1 MCQIKNAFKSLLT
14 LLFITFSLQSFC
26 QTILGINYE
35 LRMPEPETHYFDV
48 KMSINKVLSNSK
60 LLDKEHI
67 LVKMPV
73 WTPGSYLI
81 REFAGNVQNFNATNE
96 NGKPLK
102 SRKINKNTWEIE
114 IEDAENIQIEYKVYA
129 NNLTVRTSFIDASH
143 GYLNGASIF
152 MFVPQLM
159 HSPSELTV
167 FPYKKWSTISTAL
180 PEISK
185 NTFAVRD
192 FDTLVDSPIE
202 IGNHDVLE
210 FEAMGIP
217 HKIAMYS
224 SSPLTYD
231 KEKLLDDYKKM
242 VEAATSVVGESPLDH
257 YLFIVHHQPGIGGGL
272 EHLFSTTCHT
282 FTTVYNSESS
292 YKGFFGTLA
301 HEYFHAWNVK
311 RIRPVALG
319 PFDYENE
326 NYTHM
331 LWVAEGFTN
340 FFEEIILK
348 RAGIYTEEDVLKNH
362 SNALGASEN
371 STGAKVQAVTESSWD
386 AWIKYY
392 RPHENS
398 ANSTISY
405 YVKGGMLAALL
416 NAKIIVNTKGE
427 KSLENVMQLLYFK
440 YYKELGRGYTDQE
453 FQKAC
458 EEIHG
463 SDLDYFFENYVSGT
477 QTPDFMQIY
486 KGLGIDVINAN
497 KDDNDPYLGLTER
510 GGTIYRISSDGTAY
524 HSGLSIGDEVI
535 SIDGNRDIN
544 FANAL
549 LKKEVGQKINV
560 TIRRFGVFHDFELE
574 LIKDPKR
581 SYQLQKMENI
591 TPKQEILYRKF
602 LGE

>member
-1 MCQIKNAFKSLLT
+1 MYPNKNAFKTLLT
-14 LLFITFSLQSFC
+14 LFFFAFSLLSTGQS
-26 QTILGINYE
+26 IPSLKYE
-35 LRMPEPETHYFDV
+35 LRMPEPETHFFEV

-60 LLDKEHI
+60 LLDKDHV

-81 REFAGNVQNFNATNE
+81 REYAGNVEAFIANSE
-96 NGKPLK
+96 NGKTLK

-114 IEDAENIQIEYKVYA
+114 IDRAEDIHINYKVYA
-129 NNLTVRTSFIDASH
+129 NTLTVRTSFIDASH

-159 HSPSELTV
+159 DSPSELTV
-167 FPYKKWSTISTAL
+167 FPYEKWSTISTAL
-180 PEISK
+180 PEIRK
-185 NTFAVRD
+185 NTFAVKD
-192 FDTLVDSPIE
+192 FDALVDSPIE
-202 IGNHDVLE
+202 IGNHEVLE
-210 FEAMGIP
+210 FEALSIP

-224 SSPLTYD
+224 SSPLSYD
-231 KEKLLDDYKKM
+231 KEKLLSDYKKM
-242 VEAATSVVGESPLDH
+242 VIATTSIVGENPLDH

-272 EHLFSTTCHT
+272 EHLFSTTCQT
-282 FTTVYNSESS
+282 STYAYSSESN
-292 YKGFFGTLA
+292 YKGFFGLLA
-301 HEYFHAWNVK
+301 HEYFHLWNVK

-326 NYTHM
+326 NYTRM

-340 FFEEIILK
+340 FFEEVILK

-398 ANSTISY
+398 ANTTISY
-405 YVKGGMLAALL
+405 YVKGGMLATLL
-416 NAKIIVNTKGE
+416 NAKIIANTNGE
-427 KSLENVMQLLYFK
+427 KSLENVMQLLYTR

-453 FQKAC
+453 FQEAC

-463 SDLDYFFENYVSGT
+463 SDLDYFFENYVSDT
-477 QTPDFMQIY
+477 KTPDFKQIY
-486 KGLGIDVINAN
+486 NSVGINLIM
-497 KDDNDPYLGLTER
+497 DNEKNTPYLGITER
-510 GGTIYRISSDGTAY
+510 GGAIYRISSDGTAY
-524 HSGLSIGDEVI
+524 HSGLSVGDEVI

-549 LKKEVGQKINV
+549 LKKEVGQKMNV

-574 LIKDPKR
+574 LIKDPKK
-581 SYQLQKMENI
+581 SYQLQKMEKL
-591 TPKQEILYRKF
+591 TPIKEKFYRKF